1 MFDLLLEGLHLPG
14 AAPNHPLALCI
25 LRLKI
30 LSTLRRIL
38 PIPDALR
45 LWSRIWL
52 VAMCVI
58 GSTGANAE
66 PEASTAGTQTIS
78 TEDARQGQTAFGSF
92 IQTFSPEFGGLNS
105 QIGQISTGVSNV
117 RDSLSQT
124 TSGLV
129 MNAMEFLGVP
139 YRRGGSSAASGF
151 DCSGFV
157 RSVYE
162 STLGTVLPRRAAEQ
176 AQITQTIDKDEL
188 RPGDLV
194 FFNTMRR
201 AFSHVGIYVGD
212 GNFIHSPRVGGKVR
226 VESMRETYWSKRF
239 DGARRVTTGNDAP
252 MQLPK

>member
-1 MFDLLLEGLHLPG
+1 VC
-14 AAPNHPLALCI
+14 A
-25 LRLKI
+25 
-30 LSTLRRIL
+30 
-38 PIPDALR
+38 
-45 LWSRIWL
+45 W
-52 VAMCVI
+52 
-58 GSTGANAE
+58 AE
-66 PEASTAGTQTIS
+66 PEIAPTNPTQAAASES
-78 TEDARQGQTAFGSF
+78 ARQSALNNLLQTL
-92 IQTFSPEFGGLNS
+92 SPDLGGLN
-105 QIGQISTGVSNV
+105 QQFGQISAGVSNV

-162 STLGTVLPRRAAEQ
+162 STLGTVLPRRASEQ
-176 AQITQTIDKDEL
+176 AQITLAIDKEEL

-212 GNFIHSPRVGGKVR
+212 GNFIHSPRAGGKVR

-239 DGARRVTTGNDAP
+239 DGARRVTPSTGVDVP
-252 MQLPK
+252 LQLPK